1 MKATKIKAEKVI
13 DNLFIDGY
21 FHIKMW
27 QIRKIIWIFCENIVT
42 KITILYSVQAAAVK
56 EGSSD
61 SDSDFAF
68 GVEPLH
74 I

>member
-1 MKATKIKAEKVI
+1 ME
-13 DNLFIDGY
+13 
-21 FHIKMW
+21 
-27 QIRKIIWIFCENIVT
+27 IIWIFRENIVT

>member
-1 MKATKIKAEKVI
+1 MQM
-13 DNLFIDGY
+13 Y
-21 FHIKMW
+21 FNFLW
-27 QIRKIIWIFCENIVT
+27 NIVT
-42 KITILYSVQAAAVK
+42 KIILYSVQAAAVK

>member
-1 MKATKIKAEKVI
+1 MGI
-13 DNLFIDGY
+13 
-21 FHIKMW
+21 FHFKNW
-27 QIRKIIWIFCENIVT
+27 QKKTDLNIRENIVT
-42 KITILYSVQAAAVK
+42 TITILYSVQAAAVKEGSSDSAVEAAAGK